1 MTLYLVWQNDS
12 KLGFFDRELMDIYLD
27 KALADKKLNELR
39 SKYGFNYFIEEWF
52 PHDENEFNIV
62 IKKRL
67 SLCGV

>member
-1 MTLYLVWQNDS
+1 
-12 KLGFFDRELMDIYLD
+12 MDIYLD